1 MFTYNQS
8 DFASSETPNS
18 RASTEPT
25 VLANSKQVI
34 GHCSRSPP
42 APGLTRFT
50 PPFPV
55 LASLQQRLP
64 LKVYCA
70 KPQGSLQVSPMGTR
84 KWNQTQFPFLIK
96 LGFRFTASETSV
108 YFPVH
113 YQFPTLYVSLSTEGA
128 RMCNVFFWFLISP
141 PNSEKLVPETMLLIL
156 FSTLLVFY

>member
-42 APGLTRFT
+42 APGLTCFT

-70 KPQGSLQVSPMGTR
+70 KPRGSLQVSPMGTR

-113 YQFPTLYVSLSTEGA
+113 YQFPTLYVLFLQRVHVCAMCFSGFLSLHPIQKNLYLKQ
-128 RMCNVFFWFLISP
+128 CF
-141 PNSEKLVPETMLLIL
+141 
-156 FSTLLVFY
+156 